1 MIRIE
6 YEEPTQSGPC
16 ACCGGTTTS
25 LTRFVY
31 EDDDAHA
38 IYYARFSDNH
48 PDRVVVATISL
59 GEWGEDTPD
68 QRVAFAV
75 RIWSDGSNYNMGL
88 IDAAESPWHDVQ
100 VIGNTL
106 DRQEALAH
114 PLLEEAFHI
123 TDHMVREDQAIKHY
137 LDG

>member
-6 YEEPTQSGPC
+6 CEEPTQSGPC
-16 ACCGGTTTS
+16 DCCGGTTTS

-59 GEWGEDTPD
+59 GEWWEDTSD

-75 RIWSDGSNYNMGL
+75 RIWSDGSNYNVSL
-88 IDAAESPWHDVQ
+88 IDAVESPWRDV
-100 VIGNTL
+100 
-106 DRQEALAH
+106 
-114 PLLEEAFHI
+114 
-123 TDHMVREDQAIKHY
+123 
-137 LDG
+137 